1 MGLLLASS
9 IAPSHLGSGDSV
21 QPRDTEAVIDTVAP
35 ALPSGVR
42 VDIVGSD
49 TFVRVRS
56 TGHSVE
62 VAGYEGEPYMRIAVD
77 GTVEVNDG
85 SVTSVLNGDRF
96 GNVDLSNFEP
106 TEKPVWREVST
117 NGTAMWHDHRSHWMS
132 PKPPAAIDASGKVQT
147 FSIPLAVD
155 GVATTVT
162 GTLYLRDRAS
172 AAWWLVGATGMMVAL
187 IVTLMRRGA
196 LWIVLG
202 AVSVLGFAVGVQ
214 EWAGLPVGARVTPVL
229 SIFTAA
235 AMLVVAT
242 ALAVRRFRRAH
253 LVPVMNAGAAA
264 TMLTAVWLCSDQ
276 VTAAYVPG
284 LDTAWQ
290 ARAVIPLMLG
300 ASLVALIDGVM
311 SVTRR
316 TPAV

>member
-1 MGLLLASS
+1 MGLLLVSTL
-9 IAPSHLGSGDSV
+9 APSHLGSGDSV
-21 QPRDTEAVIDTVAP
+21 QPRDTEAVIDSVAP

-56 TGHSVE
+56 TGHAVE

-85 SVTSVLNGDRF
+85 SMTSVLNGDRY
-96 GNVDLSNFEP
+96 GNVDVSQFSP
-106 TEKPVWREVST
+106 TEQPVWRRVAT

-132 PKPPAAIDASGKVQT
+132 PKPPAAIDASGKVQN
-147 FSIPLAVD
+147 FSIPLVVD

-172 AAWWLVGATGMMVAL
+172 AAWWLVGAAGMVVAL
-187 IVTLMRRGA
+187 VVALLRRGA
-196 LWIVLG
+196 MWIVLG
-202 AVSVLGFAVGVQ
+202 VVSVLGFIVGAQ
-214 EWAGLPVGARVTPVL
+214 EWAGLPTGARVTPVL
-229 SIFTAA
+229 AIFTVASL
-235 AMLVVAT
+235 LVVVV
-242 ALAVRRFRRAH
+242 AVIVGRVRRAH

-264 TMLTAVWLCSDQ
+264 ALLTAVWMCSDQ

-284 LDTAWQ
+284 VTPAWQ
-290 ARAVIPLMLG
+290 ARVIIPLMLG
-300 ASLVALIDGVM
+300 TALVALIDGVM

-316 TPAV
+316 TPAA